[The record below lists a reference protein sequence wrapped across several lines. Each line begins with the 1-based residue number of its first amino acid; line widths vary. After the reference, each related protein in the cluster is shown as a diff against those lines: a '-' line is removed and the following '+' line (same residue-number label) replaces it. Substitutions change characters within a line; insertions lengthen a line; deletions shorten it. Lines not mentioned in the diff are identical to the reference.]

1 MQSFDHQT
9 FISPFTWRYG
19 SEAMRQIFSEVHK
32 RTILRQIWIA
42 LARAQMQA
50 GLVTI
55 EQLAELEATKEHI
68 DIDRATQIEAEIHHD
83 LMAEIHTWAE
93 QCPNGGKIIHLG
105 ATSMDVLDNMDAL
118 RLKEALALTISK
130 TSELLLLFKEKME
143 QYKDLATMAFT
154 HIQPAEPST
163 VGYRFAQSAQDLKED
178 LEELIHVHASI
189 RGKGMK
195 GAVGTAAS
203 YTELLKGTDLSAL
216 ELEEAVMQEIGLSAY
231 TASTQI
237 YTRKQDLRVAHALS
251 NLAATLSK
259 FFFDFR
265 VLMSPPIGEWSEYFA
280 SKQVGSSAM
289 PFKRNPINSE
299 KINSLCRFVSTHVE
313 LFWQNAATTVLERSL
328 DDSANRRMAIP
339 EIFLA
344 TDEILITAIKTVSRM
359 NIHETVVKRNLN
371 AYGLFAAS
379 ERLLMELGRRGAD
392 RQAMHELIRS
402 HSLKAWEAVQGGE
415 ANPLA
420 TSLSNDE
427 EVLAFVSKEEVLEL
441 LNAEEYVGD
450 APLRTQLVIEEID
463 RLLNR
468 D

>member
-1 MQSFDHQT
+1 MQSFDHET

-19 SEAMRQIFSEVHK
+19 STQMRQIFSEVHK
-32 RTILRQIWIA
+32 RKILRRIWIA
-42 LARAQMQA
+42 LARAQMSA
-50 GLVTI
+50 GLVTK
-55 EQLAELEATKEHI
+55 EQLAELEATKDAI
-68 DIDRATQIEAEIHHD
+68 DIDRSSEIEAEIHHD
-83 LMAEIHTWAE
+83 LMAEIHSWAE

-118 RLKEALALTISK
+118 RLQHALDVTIEK
-130 TSELLLLFKEKME
+130 TKELLILFVEKME
-143 QYKDLATMAFT
+143 KYADVATMAFT

-163 VGYRFAQSAQDLKED
+163 VGYRFAQCAQDLKED
-178 LEELIHVHASI
+178 LEELIHVRSTI

-203 YTELLKGTDLSAL
+203 YGELLQGTAL
-216 ELEEAVMQEIGLSAY
+216 TAIELENAVMKEIGLEAY

-237 YTRKQDLRVAHALS
+237 YSRKQDLRVAHALS
-251 NLAATLSK
+251 SLSATLSK

-280 SKQVGSSAM
+280 EKQVGSSAM

-299 KINSLCRFVSTHVE
+299 KINSLCRFVSTHVD

-328 DDSANRRMAIP
+328 DDSANRRTAIP

-344 TDEILITAIKTVSRM
+344 TDEILITAIKTVGRM
-359 NIHETVVKRNLN
+359 TVHEAAVERNLN

-402 HSLKAWEAVQGGE
+402 HSLSAWEAVQGGKD
-415 ANPLA
+415 NPLA
-420 TSLSNDE
+420 HLLSSDSI
-427 EVLAFVSKEEVLEL
+427 VLQYLKKEEVLNL
-441 LNAEEYVGD
+441 LDAKEYTGD
-450 APLRTQLVIEEID
+450 AKTRTHLVIHEIKA
-463 RLLNR
+463 LLSLG
-468 D
+468 